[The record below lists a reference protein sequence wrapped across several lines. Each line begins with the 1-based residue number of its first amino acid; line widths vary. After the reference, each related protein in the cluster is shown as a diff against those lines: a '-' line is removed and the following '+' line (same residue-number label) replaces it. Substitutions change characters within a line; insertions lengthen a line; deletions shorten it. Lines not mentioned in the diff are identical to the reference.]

1 MEVPG
6 SRYRVSQRVFPEA
19 LREWEYGA
27 SDAVR
32 KVSIDGTISYR
43 GHALSLG
50 KAFRGELVA
59 VRPTTTDGVLTIF
72 FGVHEIF
79 EFDLREEN
87 PALKP
92 SLFTSHERTH
102 HASGVG
108 NLPCGKDV
116 GAAAQAC
123 SAELS

>member
-6 SRYRVSQRVFPEA
+6 SRYRVSERVFPEV

-43 GHALSLG
+43 GQALSLG
-50 KAFRGELVA
+50 KAFRGERVA
-59 VRPTTTDGVLTIF
+59 VRPTTTDGVLKIF
-72 FGVHEIF
+72 FGVHEIV
-79 EFDLREEN
+79 EFDLREQN
-87 PALKP
+87 RAAKS
-92 SLFTSHERTH
+92 SLSASHGPYR

-108 NLPCGKDV
+108 NLPCGKEV